1 MSGNGSK
8 LMAITTQL
16 SNQWQQTKEYWRDAK
31 SQEFE
36 RQYIE
41 ELLASVDKAVTV
53 MEQLDKLVTKIRSD
67 CE

>member
-8 LMAITTQL
+8 LVALTRGL
-16 SNQWQQTKEYWRDAK
+16 SAEWQHAKESWKDAK

-36 RQYIE
+36 RQYML
-41 ELLASVDKAVTV
+41 ELFSSVDRAVTV
-53 MEQLDKLVTKIRSD
+53 MEQLDKLITKIKKD